1 MKGDFK
7 IMKCVSYMRVGTKVQ
22 LGENMQ
28 KRDCCVKEKSAVI
41 NSKFNKFRRFCR
53 NNKDRI
59 LCVVKSLGIK
69 KLEEQSD
76 IKFTKE
82 ERERI
87 QRYIEYWM

>member
-1 MKGDFK
+1 
-7 IMKCVSYMRVGTKVQ
+7 MKCVSYMRVGTKVQ

-59 LCVVKSLGIK
+59 LCVVKSLGIR

>member
-76 IKFTKE
+76 LKFTKE